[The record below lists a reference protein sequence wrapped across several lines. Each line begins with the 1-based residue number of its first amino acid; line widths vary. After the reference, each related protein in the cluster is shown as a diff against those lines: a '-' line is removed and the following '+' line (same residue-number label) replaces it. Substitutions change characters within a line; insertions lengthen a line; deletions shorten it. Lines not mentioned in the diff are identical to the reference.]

1 MEMKREVREKVGRKK
16 RREEENEE
24 VGTVVEEQCANL
36 AAVEASDISAK
47 RRCRSAVR
55 FPG

>member
-16 RREEENEE
+16 RREEEKEE

-36 AAVEASDISAK
+36 ATVEASDISAK
-47 RRCRSAVR
+47 RRCRSAVG